1 MNAIISIL
9 IIAIM
14 LSPLGII
21 IYIFLNEIIEYFKM
35 RKYMKES
42 DKAIFEFLVVMLIA
56 PFIIYCMDRY
66 NLFSK
71 LKLND
76 NITSAYDWLSFI
88 ATYISTFV
96 SAMLLIYVTRKD
108 REENNENVREAQRPC
123 LCTRIYL
130 PNNFRMTE
138 KSLDGYIWQDNDEK
152 NTSGYYMVR
161 VSNFGQTVAIIDTEK
176 SYLIVERIKDKMIK
190 ISKKRSKI
198 ETILEE
204 EKVYLNKYEDRL
216 QINSNGKAEL
226 VITDDG
232 MYRNIEEHEKANIK
246 EVYVEYTDLFGKR
259 YKDYIKIENGKTKVI
274 SDNEVLNISSK

>member
-1 MNAIISIL
+1 
-9 IIAIM
+9 M